1 MFVSYD
7 IVSLKAPSLN
17 SPTNAVPSGDICS
30 NRPGWDVDAWYRT
43 DPFWISFV
51 DVPAETSIA
60 NDVKTSSGLGVTV
73 GVPSKI
79 IDECAL
85 GMGGLN

>member
-1 MFVSYD
+1 VIIHAN
-7 IVSLKAPSLN
+7 IVSLKVPSLN

-51 DVPAETSIA
+51 DVAAETSIA

-73 GVPSKI
+73 GVSSKI
-79 IDECAL
+79 IGECAL
-85 GMGGLN
+85 GIGELN